1 MKVLSDLRS
10 RSLDLKN
17 LDQYQIE
24 IENEIQRKNSKNST
38 RTPLH
43 MPLILYSQNMV
54 DVLSKKKSI

>member
-24 IENEIQRKNSKNST
+24 IENEIQRTNSKNST